1 MVVCQTKDE
10 FVEEG
15 VDRVKTALR
24 EAPKFLI
31 MLRSWL
37 GQLWDAQNAACGIP
51 EKFDIATATG
61 EQLTIIGKWLGF
73 PRCHCVCSV
82 QPVFG
87 FACDVQ
93 LPGSRP
99 IVGFCEGGVW
109 LDCATDGISEIC
121 ITDDEV
127 YRSLLTAR
135 SYQMESRYSE
145 DDLTA
150 ALRAIF
156 GPQARVMAS
165 GHGQVVV
172 APLRDLTDLETALLP
187 IFPRVLPVAPGIVTR
202 WHFGPANPFGF
213 GDGWGGFCDPWLPDG
228 TNIETEDGIAL
239 VTEDGEEI
247 LTGPLTQD
255 APWLCRIDVKPYS
268 C

>member
-1 MVVCQTKDE
+1 MVCQTKE
-10 FVEEG
+10 AFVEEG

-73 PRCHCVCSV
+73 PRCHCVCDV

-87 FACDVQ
+87 FACDVVV
-93 LPGSRP
+93 PGSRP

-109 LDCATDGISEIC
+109 LDCGTDGISEIC

-127 YRSLLTAR
+127 YRSFLIAR
-135 SYQMESRYSE
+135 SYQMQSLYSW
-145 DDLTA
+145 DDLNA
-150 ALRAIF
+150 ALQAIF
-156 GPQARVMAS
+156 GSQARIMDA
-165 GHGQVVV
+165 GHGQVVL
-172 APLRDLTDLETALLP
+172 APLRVLTDLEMALLQV
-187 IFPRVLPVAPGIVTR
+187 IPRVLPIAPGITTR
-202 WHFGPANPFGF
+202 WHFGDFIVAGF
-213 GDGWGGFCDPWLPDG
+213 GEGWGGLCEEWLPDG
-228 TNIETEDGIAL
+228 TNLETEGGIAL
-239 VTEDGEEI
+239 VTEDGTEI
-247 LTGPLTQD
+247 DTGPLTRGAD
-255 APWLCRIDVKPYS
+255 WLCRQDLKPYS

>member
-1 MVVCQTKDE
+1 MVCQTKEE

-51 EKFDIATATG
+51 AMFDIETATG

-87 FACDVQ
+87 FACDVA

-127 YRSLLTAR
+127 YRSLLFSR
-135 SYQMESRYSE
+135 IYQMEKRYSE
-145 DDLTA
+145 DDLNA
-150 ALRAIF
+150 ALQAIF
-156 GPQARVMAS
+156 GSQARVMAS
-165 GHGQVVV
+165 GHGQVVL
-172 APLRDLTDLETALLP
+172 APLRDLTDLETAILQV
-187 IFPRVLPVAPGIVTR
+187 IPRVLPIAPGVVTR
-202 WHFGPANPFGF
+202 WHFGDFAVAGF
-213 GDGWGGFCDPWLPDG
+213 GDGWGGFCEEWEPDG
-228 TNIETEDGIAL
+228 LAL
-239 VTEDGEEI
+239 VTEDGIELVTEDGEPI
-247 LTGPLTQD
+247 FTGPLTRGAD
-255 APWLCRIDVKPYS
+255 WLCRQDVKPYS